1 MITNQKKSQITHI
14 CTEKLIEM
22 LELKYKLH
30 VSAFKPSVMP
40 LQRLLLRDKLKL
52 FPVVID
58 IIPQI
63 LSKELNI
70 HLNTSCLDRK
80 WLNVLTE
87 MCSMVHS

>member
-1 MITNQKKSQITHI
+1 
-14 CTEKLIEM
+14 M

-30 VSAFKPSVMP
+30 VSAFKPSVKP
-40 LQRLLLRDKLKL
+40 FHRLLLRDKLKL

-70 HLNTSCLDRK
+70 HLNNCYLSNTSCLDRK